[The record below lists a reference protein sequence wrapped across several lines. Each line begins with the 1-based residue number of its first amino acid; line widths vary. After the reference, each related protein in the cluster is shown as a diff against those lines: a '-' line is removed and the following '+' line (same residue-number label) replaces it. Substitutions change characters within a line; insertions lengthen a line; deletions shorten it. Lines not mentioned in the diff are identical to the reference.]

1 MTTIRTPTSSW
12 SYLAS
17 AAALPLRSTMLLGR
31 GQAPFAAA
39 VACAAVQTMLA
50 ALTTMRVGGPASE
63 FEVARTSEQL
73 VALIRGADAEGKP
86 VLVMGG
92 GSNLVVGDQGFK
104 GLVVKVATSRMKIHA
119 EDLTVD
125 AGVEW
130 DTVVETSLD
139 AGLAGLEPL
148 SGIPGTAGGT
158 PVQNVGAYGAL
169 TSELL
174 HHLTVYDR
182 LTGAVERW
190 APDRCG
196 FGSHRQSVFKHT
208 DRYVVLDVTF
218 HLTRSTQSDP
228 IHYTA
233 LAERL
238 AIAPS
243 ATAPTRQ
250 VREAVLALR
259 RERGM
264 ILDADD
270 HDTWSVGSF
279 FINPVLTFVPDKAR
293 HCPQYPD
300 PAGIKLSAAWLIDH
314 AGFPRGYGRDRNRGA
329 VALSS
334 KHTLAVTNRGTA
346 TTAEVME
353 FAAHIRDGVEQRFD
367 IRLGPECDLVNC
379 KFG

>member
-1 MTTIRTPTSSW
+1 MM
-12 SYLAS
+12 S
-17 AAALPLRSTMLLGR
+17 ADPI
-31 GQAPFAAA
+31 P
-39 VACAAVQTMLA
+39 CAAVHTTLA
-50 ALTTMRVGGPASE
+50 ELTTMRLGGPAGE
-63 FEVARTSEQL
+63 FVVARASEDL
-73 VALIRGADAEGKP
+73 VALIREADAASKP

-92 GSNLVVGDQGFK
+92 GSNLVVGDQGFE
-104 GLVVKVATSRMKIHA
+104 GLVVQVATSRLKVHG
-119 EDLTVD
+119 EDVTVD

-148 SGIPGTAGGT
+148 SGIPGSTGGT

-174 HHLTVYDR
+174 RHLTVYDR
-182 LTGAVERW
+182 ATGTIAQW
-190 APDRCG
+190 APRRCG

-218 HLTRSTQSDP
+218 QLARSTRSAP
-228 IHYTA
+228 IRYA
-233 LAERL
+233 DLAERL
-238 AIAPS
+238 AVAPNS
-243 ATAPTRQ
+243 SAPTRK
-250 VREAVLALR
+250 VRDAVLALR
-259 RERGM
+259 HERGM

-279 FINPVLTFVPDKAR
+279 FINPVLASVPDKAR
-293 HCPQYPD
+293 YCPQYPD
-300 PAGIKLSAAWLIDH
+300 PAGTKLSAAWLIDH
-314 AGFPRGYGRDRNRGA
+314 AGFARGYGRDRNRGA

-353 FAAHIRDGVEQRFD
+353 FAAHIREGVEQQFD

>member
-1 MTTIRTPTSSW
+1 M
-12 SYLAS
+12 
-17 AAALPLRSTMLLGR
+17 
-31 GQAPFAAA
+31 
-39 VACAAVQTMLA
+39 CAGVHTMLA
-50 ALTTMRVGGPASE
+50 ELTTMRLGGPAGE
-63 FEVARTSEQL
+63 YELAHATEHL
-73 VALIRGADAEGKP
+73 VALIREADLVRKP
-86 VLVMGG
+86 LLVMGG
-92 GSNLVVGDQGFK
+92 GSNLVVGDQGFD
-104 GLVVKVATSRMKIHA
+104 GLVVQAATSGLAIYG
-119 EDLTVD
+119 EDVTVD

-130 DTVVETSLD
+130 DTLVQTTLD

-148 SGIPGTAGGT
+148 SGIPGSTGGT

-169 TSELL
+169 TSDLL
-174 HHLTVYDR
+174 RRLTVYDR
-182 LTGAVERW
+182 ATGTTEPW

-218 HLTRSTQSDP
+218 QLTRSTRSAP
-228 IHYTA
+228 IHYA
-233 LAERL
+233 GLAERL
-238 AIAPS
+238 GIAPG
-243 ATAPTRQ
+243 ATASTRE
-250 VREAVLALR
+250 VRDAVLAMR

-279 FINPVLTFVPDKAR
+279 FINPVLTSVPDKAR
-293 HCPQYPD
+293 DCPQYPD

-314 AGFPRGYGRDRNRGA
+314 AGFPRGYGHDWGPGT

-334 KHTLAVTNRGTA
+334 KHALAVTNRGNA

-353 FAAHIRDGVEQRFD
+353 FAAHIREGVEQRFD

>member
-1 MTTIRTPTSSW
+1 
-12 SYLAS
+12 
-17 AAALPLRSTMLLGR
+17 
-31 GQAPFAAA
+31 
-39 VACAAVQTMLA
+39 MLA
-50 ALTTMRVGGPASE
+50 DLTTMRLGGPASE
-63 FEVARTSEQL
+63 YAVARTAEHL
-73 VALIRGADAEGKP
+73 VALIREADAAAKP

-92 GSNLVVGDQGFK
+92 GSNLVVGDHGFK
-104 GLVVKVATSRMKIHA
+104 GLVARVATAGLKVHG
-119 EDLTVD
+119 EEVTVD

-148 SGIPGTAGGT
+148 SGVPGSTGGT
-158 PVQNVGAYGAL
+158 PVQNVGAYGGL

-174 HHLTVYDR
+174 RYLTVYDR
-182 LTGAVERW
+182 ATGTIERW

-218 HLTRSTQSDP
+218 QLTRSTRARP
-228 IHYTA
+228 IHYA
-233 LAERL
+233 GLADRL
-238 AIAPS
+238 GIAS
-243 ATAPTRQ
+243 GATAPTRE

-279 FINPVLTFVPDKAR
+279 FINPVLTSVPDKAR
-293 HCPQYPD
+293 DCPHYPD
-300 PAGIKLSAAWLIDH
+300 PAGTKLSAAWLIDH
-314 AGFPRGYGRDRNRGA
+314 AGFPRGYGHAWGRGT

-334 KHTLAVTNRGTA
+334 KHALAVTNRGTA

-353 FAAHIRDGVEQRFD
+353 FAAHIREGVEQRFD

-379 KFG
+379 KLG

>member
-1 MTTIRTPTSSW
+1 MVERYSAGAW
-12 SYLAS
+12 S
-17 AAALPLRSTMLLGR
+17 AAVSPVT
-31 GQAPFAAA
+31 
-39 VACAAVQTMLA
+39 CAAVHTMLA
-50 ALTTMRVGGPASE
+50 GLTTMRLGGPASE
-63 FEVARTSEQL
+63 YAVARRSEHL
-73 VALIRGADAEGKP
+73 VALIREADAVSKP
-86 VLVMGG
+86 VLVLGG
-92 GSNLVVGDQGFK
+92 GSNLVVGDQGFD
-104 GLVVKVATSRMKIHA
+104 GLVVHVATSTLKICD
-119 EDLTVD
+119 ENVTVD

-148 SGIPGTAGGT
+148 SGIPGSTGGT

-169 TSELL
+169 TSDLL
-174 HHLTVYDR
+174 RHLTVYDR
-182 LTGAVERW
+182 VTGTVEQW

-208 DRYVVLDVTF
+208 ERYVVLDVTF
-218 HLTRSTQSDP
+218 HLTRSAWSGP
-228 IHYTA
+228 IHYSG

-238 AIAPS
+238 GIVPG
-243 ATAPTRQ
+243 ATAPITE
-250 VREAVLALR
+250 VRNAVLALR

-279 FINPVLTFVPDKAR
+279 FINPVLASVPDPAR

-300 PAGIKLSAAWLIDH
+300 PAGTKLSAAWLIAH
-314 AGFPRGYGRDRNRGA
+314 AGFPRGYGRERKRGA

-334 KHTLAVTNRGTA
+334 KHTLAVTNRGNA

-353 FAAHIRDGVEQRFD
+353 FAAHIRDGVERRFG

>member
-1 MTTIRTPTSSW
+1 M
-12 SYLAS
+12 AC
-17 AAALPLRSTMLLGR
+17 G
-31 GQAPFAAA
+31 AA

-50 ALTTMRVGGPASE
+50 KLTTMRLGGPAGE
-63 FEVARTSEQL
+63 YAVARTSEQL
-73 VALIRGADAEGKP
+73 VALIREAEAAGKP

-92 GSNLVVGDQGFK
+92 GSNLVVGDQGFE
-104 GLVVKVATSRMKIHA
+104 GLVVRVATSRLKIHGH
-119 EDLTVD
+119 DVTVD

-148 SGIPGTAGGT
+148 SGIPGSAGGT

-169 TSELL
+169 TADLL
-174 HHLTVYDR
+174 SYLTVYDR
-182 LTGAVERW
+182 AAGAVEQW

-218 HLTRSTQSDP
+218 QLTRSTRSRPVD
-228 IHYTA
+228 YA
-233 LAERL
+233 GLAERL
-238 AIAPS
+238 GVAPG
-243 ATAPTRQ
+243 ATAPTGE
-250 VREAVLALR
+250 VRDAVLALR

-279 FINPVLTFVPDKAR
+279 FINPVLTSVPAKAR
-293 HCPQYPD
+293 DCPQYLD
-300 PAGIKLSAAWLIDH
+300 PAGTKLSAAWLIDQ
-314 AGFPRGYGRDRNRGA
+314 AGFPRGYGHDWGRGA

-334 KHTLAVTNRGTA
+334 KHALAVTNRGTA
-346 TTAEVME
+346 TTAEVMA
-353 FAAHIRDGVEQRFD
+353 FAAHIREGVEQRFD